1 MKSLIYLS
9 AATKLFS
16 NIDLLDIL
24 TVSRLKNLSLGIT
37 GLLIYHEGSIIQILE
52 GDDLQLNFVFNSIKN
67 DARHKNIIKYG
78 NFNITE
84 RSFPDW
90 SMGFK
95 QISDDNWKKLEG
107 YLDLNEKEKFD
118 WIKNSAN
125 NQIIKL
131 IKAFANTNSINS
143 LSF

>member
-1 MKSLIYLS
+1 MQSLIYLS

-16 NIDLLDIL
+16 NTDLLDIL
-24 TVSRLKNLSLGIT
+24 TVSRLKNTSLGIT

-52 GDDLQLNFVFNSIKN
+52 GDEMQLNLVFDSIKN

-78 NFNITE
+78 NFNIAE
-84 RSFPDW
+84 KSFPDW

-118 WIKNSAN
+118 WIKNSGN
-125 NQIIKL
+125 NQTIKL

-143 LSF
+143 LNF

>member
-1 MKSLIYLS
+1 MQSLIYLS

-16 NIDLLDIL
+16 NTDLLDIL
-24 TVSRLKNLSLGIT
+24 TVSRLKNTSLNIT

-52 GDDLQLNFVFNSIKN
+52 GDEMQLNLVFDSIKN
-67 DARHKNIIKYG
+67 DPRHKNIIKYG
-78 NFNITE
+78 NFNIAE

-95 QISDDNWKKLEG
+95 QISDENWKKLEG

-118 WIKNSAN
+118 WIKNSKN

-143 LSF
+143 LNF

>member
-78 NFNITE
+78 NFNIAE

>member
-16 NIDLLDIL
+16 NTDLLDIL
-24 TVSRLKNLSLGIT
+24 TVSRLRNPSLGIT

-78 NFNITE
+78 NFNIAE